1 MGKQLKNSGHGM
13 FLAMPA
19 PMRVWS
25 AVPNDLPCPVTVR
38 EGRTW
43 LDELAVE
50 RELAPVPEHPVKDF
64 SGQKPAVSIE
74 ETWFRYEKDGQDI
87 IKGLNLQAY
96 YGQLFCF

>member
-1 MGKQLKNSGHGM
+1 MSWR
-13 FLAMPA
+13 A
-19 PMRVWS
+19 
-25 AVPNDLPCPVTVR
+25 
-38 EGRTW
+38 
-43 LDELAVE
+43 E

-96 YGQLFCF
+96 YGNCSAF